1 MKLIKQFN
9 DWARLNEELENQ
21 EILTP
26 DQMKAIAA
34 AANRPVVGIGLGG
47 SGEYSGK
54 QGTRASF
61 KTTGK
66 IVSKDLSAAL
76 FANAQD
82 KINIDSDQFK
92 EAVELIKSLIFK
104 DKSSRPKTN
113 QVQTQ
118 MPLSANTYSFQES
131 SQSAINEATK
141 TVNVGVA
148 GGASAVGGKSA
159 DGKSAGYDNAGLA
172 NRRRNNFI
180 AALKTALGDEA
191 QYVTFTSNDPI
202 VGTATV
208 KDSADAK
215 KEQMVK
221 ITYPEYE
228 YTTTPTP
235 GTTDIDATS
244 VATKITNLNIDPS
257 KFPKQDLDP
266 NPGPEKSKMMIVKI
280 FYKGDK
286 AEFKK
291 KILQGTGSPARELLD
306 YSQAKDLKFEG

>member
-26 DQMKAIAA
+26 DQMKAIAD
-34 AANRPVVGIGLGG
+34 AANSVKDAPKVGG
-47 SGEYSGK
+47 SGSYSGK
-54 QGTRASF
+54 QGEKAGFTFSG
-61 KTTGK
+61 KT
-66 IVSKDLSAAL
+66 VSKDLGAAL

-82 KINIDSDQFK
+82 KINIDSAEFK
-92 EAVELIKSLIFK
+92 AAVELIKTLIYK
-104 DKSSRPKTN
+104 AGLGPMWNKKTEAK
-113 QVQTQ
+113 
-118 MPLSANTYSFQES
+118 PLSATTYSDAVLES
-131 SQSAINEATK
+131 SQIAINEAAK

-148 GGASAVGGKSA
+148 GGASAV
-159 DGKSAGYDNAGLA
+159 GKSAGYDNAGLA

-180 AALKTALGDEA
+180 AALKTALGDDA

-208 KDSADAK
+208 KDSAEAK

-221 ITYPEYE
+221 MTYPEYE
-228 YTTTPTP
+228 YTTIPKNM
-235 GTTDIDATS
+235 TTASDTTS
-244 VATKITNLNIDPS
+244 VETGDPG
-257 KFPKQDLDP
+257 KNNPNTVNPDP
-266 NPGPEKSKMMIVKI
+266 TPGPEKSKMMIIKI

-291 KILQGTGSPARELLD
+291 KILDGTGSPARELSAGD
-306 YSQAKDLKFEG
+306 YSKIGDLTFNG

>member
-26 DQMKAIAA
+26 EQMAAMAA
-34 AANRPVVGIGLGG
+34 AANNVKDAPKIGGTG
-47 SGEYSGK
+47 SYSGK
-54 QGTRASF
+54 QGEKAGFTFSC
-61 KTTGK
+61 KT
-66 IVSKDLSAAL
+66 VSKEIGAAL
-76 FANAQD
+76 CANAQD
-82 KINIDSDQFK
+82 KINIDSIEFK

-104 DKSSRPKTN
+104 AGLGPMWNKKTEDK
-113 QVQTQ
+113 
-118 MPLSANTYSFQES
+118 PLSATTYSDAALES
-131 SQSAINEATK
+131 SQSAINEAAT
-141 TVNVGVA
+141 TITVGVA
-148 GGASAVGGKSA
+148 GGSSAV
-159 DGKSAGYDNAGLA
+159 GKSAGYDNAGLA

-180 AALKTALGDEA
+180 AAIKTALGDEA

-208 KDSADAK
+208 KDSAEAK

-221 ITYPEYE
+221 ITYPAYE
-228 YTTTPTP
+228 YTTTPKNMTTASDTSSTET
-235 GTTDIDATS
+235 GTLGKNNPNP
-244 VATKITNLNIDPS
+244 VNP
-257 KFPKQDLDP
+257 DP
-266 NPGPEKSKMMIVKI
+266 NPGPEKSKMMIIKI

-306 YSQAKDLKFEG
+306 YNQATGLKFE

>member
-26 DQMKAIAA
+26 DQMKAIAD
-34 AANRPVVGIGLGG
+34 AANSVKDAPKVGGTG
-47 SGEYSGK
+47 SYSGK
-54 QGTRASF
+54 QGEKAGFTFSG
-61 KTTGK
+61 KT
-66 IVSKDLSAAL
+66 VSKDLGAAL

-92 EAVELIKSLIFK
+92 EAVELIKTLIYK
-104 DKSSRPKTN
+104 AGLGPMWNKKTN
-113 QVQTQ
+113 VN
-118 MPLSANTYSFQES
+118 PLSATTYSDAVLES
-131 SQSAINEATK
+131 SQIAINEAAK

-148 GGASAVGGKSA
+148 GGSSAV
-159 DGKSAGYDNAGLA
+159 GKSAGYDNAGLA

-208 KDSADAK
+208 RDSAEAK

-221 ITYPEYE
+221 MTYPAYE
-228 YTTTPTP
+228 YTTTPKNM
-235 GTTDIDATS
+235 TTASDATS
-244 VATKITNLNIDPS
+244 VETGDPG
-257 KFPKQDLDP
+257 KYNPNTDPK
-266 NPGPEKSKMMIVKI
+266 PGPEKSKMMIVKI

-306 YSQAKDLKFEG
+306 YNQATGLKFES

>member
-9 DWARLNEELENQ
+9 EWASLNEELENQ

-26 DQMKAIAA
+26 DQMKAISA

-54 QGTRASF
+54 QGTKASF

-82 KINIDSDQFK
+82 KINIDSAEFK

-113 QVQTQ
+113 QD
-118 MPLSANTYSFQES
+118 PLSANTYSFQES
-131 SQSAINEATK
+131 SQSAINEAAK

-159 DGKSAGYDNAGLA
+159 DGKSAGYDNAALA

-208 KDSADAK
+208 KDSAEAK

-266 NPGPEKSKMMIVKI
+266 KPGPEKSKMMIVKI

-286 AEFKK
+286 SEFKK
-291 KILQGTGSPARELLD
+291 KILDGTGSPARELSAGD
-306 YSQAKDLKFEG
+306 YSKIGDLTFNG

>member
-9 DWARLNEELENQ
+9 DWARLTEELENQ

-26 DQMKAIAA
+26 DQMNAISA

-47 SGEYSGK
+47 SGSYSGK
-54 QGTRASF
+54 RGDKAGY

-66 IVSKDLSAAL
+66 LVSKDLSAAL

-82 KINIDSDQFK
+82 KINIDSAEFK
-92 EAVELIKSLIFK
+92 EAVELIKSLIYK
-104 DKSSRPKTN
+104 AGLGSMWNKKTEAK
-113 QVQTQ
+113 
-118 MPLSANTYSFQES
+118 PLSATTYSDAVLES
-131 SQSAINEATK
+131 SQIAINEAAK

-148 GGASAVGGKSA
+148 GGSSAV
-159 DGKSAGYDNAGLA
+159 GKSAGYDNAGLA

-180 AALKTALGDEA
+180 TALKTALGDDA
-191 QYVTFTSNDPI
+191 QYVTFTSSDPI

-208 KDSADAK
+208 KDSAEAK

-221 ITYPEYE
+221 MTYPEYE
-228 YTTTPTP
+228 WTTTPTS

-257 KFPKQDLDP
+257 RFPKQDLDP
-266 NPGPEKSKMMIVKI
+266 TPGPEKSKMMIVKI